1 MQVLTR
7 SQFQLDLRTI
17 TAAQVARI
25 DLDAIMSLRRF
36 SAQTG
41 RFWSVAQHSMNV
53 ARVVKDLKGDANA
66 QAWAIL
72 HDAHEAY
79 IGDLIR
85 PLLQFLDDASKAS
98 IQNLCRTIDTA
109 VAERFRL
116 TLDPHTIELVAK
128 ADDIVLAAEILE
140 LFAIPADRML
150 EIDVVKR
157 HWPLIQ
163 YVKLEVMEPK
173 MWGKAVDALWQPAN
187 TVGAA

>member
-17 TAAQVARI
+17 TAAQVHRI

-36 SAQTG
+36 CGQTSKY
-41 RFWSVAQHSMNV
+41 WSVAQHSMNV
-53 ARVVKDLKGDANA
+53 ARVVRDLGGDANA

-72 HDAHEAY
+72 HDCHEAY

-85 PLLQFLDDASKAS
+85 PFLQFLDDGSVAL
-98 IQNLCRTIDTA
+98 IQKLCQTIDA
-109 VAERFRL
+109 AIAERFRI
-116 TLDPHTIELVAK
+116 TLDSQTVGLVER
-128 ADDIVLAAEILE
+128 ADDIVLAAEILAF
-140 LFAIPADRML
+140 FAVPSDRIL

-163 YVKLEVMEPK
+163 YLSLEVMEPK
-173 MWGKAVDALWQPAN
+173 IWGKAVDALWQPAN

>member
-36 SAQTG
+36 SAQTS

-116 TLDPHTIELVAK
+116 TLDPHTVELVAK

>member
-7 SQFQLDLRTI
+7 SQFQLDLRTM
-17 TAAQVARI
+17 TAAQVQRV

-36 SAQTG
+36 CAQTG

-53 ARVVKDLKGDANA
+53 ARVVRDLKGDANA

-85 PLLQFLDDASKAS
+85 PLLYFLDDASRAS
-98 IQNLCRTIDTA
+98 IQTLCRTIDSA
-109 VAERFRL
+109 VAERFRI
-116 TLDPHTIELVAK
+116 TLDPNTIELVAK

-140 LFAIPADRML
+140 LFSIPADRML

-163 YVKLEVMEPK
+163 YVKLEVMDPK
-173 MWGKAVDALWQPAN
+173 AWAKAVDALWQPTN

>member
-7 SQFQLDLRTI
+7 SQFQLDLRTM
-17 TAAQVARI
+17 TAAQVQRV

-36 SAQTG
+36 CGQTTKY
-41 RFWSVAQHSMNV
+41 WSVAQHSMNV
-53 ARVVKDLKGDANA
+53 ARVVRDLGGDANA

-79 IGDLIR
+79 MGDLIR
-85 PLLQFLDDASKAS
+85 PLLQFLDESARAS
-98 IQNLCRTIDTA
+98 IQTLCRTIDEA
-109 VAERFRL
+109 VADRFRI
-116 TLDPHTIELVAK
+116 TLNPHTVELVAK
-128 ADDIVLAAEILE
+128 ADDIVLAAEILAF
-140 LFAIPADRML
+140 FATPADRIL

-163 YVKLEVMEPK
+163 YLTLDVMDPK
-173 MWGKAVDALWQPAN
+173 VWGKSVDALWHPQN

>member
-17 TAAQVARI
+17 TAAQVQRV

-36 SAQTG
+36 CAQTG

-53 ARVVKDLKGDANA
+53 ARVVKDLQGDANA

-85 PLLQFLDDASKAS
+85 PLIHFLDDASRAS
-98 IQNLCRTIDTA
+98 IQSLCRTIDSA
-109 VAERFRL
+109 VAERFRI
-116 TLDPHTIELVAK
+116 TLDPNTIELVAK

-140 LFAIPADRML
+140 LFSIPADRIL

-163 YVKLEVMEPK
+163 YVKIEVMDPK
-173 MWGKAVDALWQPAN
+173 AWAKAVDALWQPTN

>member
-41 RFWSVAQHSMNV
+41 RFWSVAQHSMSV